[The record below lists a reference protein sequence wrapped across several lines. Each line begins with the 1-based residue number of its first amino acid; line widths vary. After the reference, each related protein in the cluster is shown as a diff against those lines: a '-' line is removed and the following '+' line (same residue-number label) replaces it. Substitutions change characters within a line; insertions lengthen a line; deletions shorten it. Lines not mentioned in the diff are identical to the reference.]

1 MATIASALSGGA
13 SLIGDALGFIN
24 NGRAAKAI
32 SDANI
37 AAEHGVLDATTSATS
52 GITGAVNSANT
63 NVNQAGDTAISGVN
77 AATGTANAGIG
88 AGHDQAN
95 TTLSNIFGGQ
105 LSNLSPYLQG
115 GQQGVSSLADYA
127 ASKPT
132 FHAPT
137 AEEVQNTPG
146 FQFQL
151 QNGSNAITNQA
162 AASGLSQGG
171 NTLKALTQYGQGL
184 AGTYYQNAFQN
195 AQQGFQTN
203 QNTTLAN
210 LTALTNTGLSASGQ
224 ANNAAMNA
232 GNQIANNQVNSGNL
246 QAGNTLGAARYAGDT
261 GTSLAQFLG
270 TLGLQGA
277 ENAGAL
283 SLKGSQIAGDYAVG
297 AGTAHS
303 AGILGQTDAL
313 AGGAS
318 DLATTLAKLIKKP

>member
-1 MATIASALSGGA
+1 MPL
-13 SLIGDALGFIN
+13 LGDILGYIDT
-24 NGRAAKAI
+24 GRAAKSV

-37 AAEHGVLDATTSATS
+37 AAEHGVLGATTSATT
-52 GITGAVNSANT
+52 GITNAISNANT
-63 NVNQAGDTAISGVN
+63 NVNAAGSTAISGVN
-77 AATGTANAGIG
+77 TATDTANAGIG

-95 TTLSNIFGGQ
+95 STLASVAGGE
-105 LSNLSPYLQG
+105 LNNLNPYLSAG
-115 GQQGVSSLADYA
+115 AQGVSSLADYA
-127 ASKPT
+127 ASRPT

-195 AQQGFQTN
+195 AREGFQTN
-203 QNTTLAN
+203 QNATLAN
-210 LTALTNTGLSASGQ
+210 LSALTNAGQ
-224 ANNAAMNA
+224 VATNQYQGALQNA

-246 QAGNTLGAARYAGDT
+246 QAGNTLDAARYAGDT
-261 GTSLAQFLG
+261 GTSLQKYLG

-277 ENAGAL
+277 ENAGSL

-297 AGTAHS
+297 AGTAHG
-303 AGILGQTDAL
+303 AGIIGQGKALGQ
-313 AGGAS
+313 AGM
-318 DLATTLAKLIKKP
+318 DLATLMMGGH